1 MRVSEKQDFVID
13 TLLATHR
20 ELTAVD
26 LVDYKIYGLCK
37 GGIVLTIKSGEYF
50 YSYKILSSGAI
61 TEKTKSENGV
71 RFTPFSY
78 FQ

>member
-1 MRVSEKQDFVID
+1 MKISEKQDFVID

-50 YSYKILSSGAI
+50 YSYKILLSGAI

-71 RFTPFSY
+71 KFTTFSY

>member
-1 MRVSEKQDFVID
+1 MNTSKKQDFVID

-20 ELTAVD
+20 ELTAVN
-26 LVDYKIYGLCK
+26 LVDYKIYGLCR

-71 RFTPFSY
+71 RFTPLKY
-78 FQ
+78 FC

>member
-1 MRVSEKQDFVID
+1 MKISNNQHLTID
-13 TLLATHR
+13 ALLATHR

-61 TEKTKSENGV
+61 TKTTKSENGV
-71 RFTPFSY
+71 SFFDLKYFS
-78 FQ
+78 